1 MERRG
6 RAGRLDGGGGPGIG
20 WAAGAPVARDRLRHV
35 QVLQPRVPR
44 PHVPRLPARAGG
56 ARRGIGAGGYG
67 LEAGD
72 GAAEAGG
79 AVDEGQDPV
88 AAAVAVDQ
96 AVPAYLRRHEREGG
110 EGEIRQRKILDSGP
124 VPDSER
130 R

>member
-1 MERRG
+1 M
-6 RAGRLDGGGGPGIG
+6 
-20 WAAGAPVARDRLRHV
+20 ARDRLRHV
-35 QVLQPRVPR
+35 KVLQPRVPR

-110 EGEIRQRKILDSGP
+110 EGEIRQWKILDSGP